1 VGSELSAAQQR
12 QLHRLAREA
21 VAKMA
26 KNDKVR
32 PPPLLL
38 LLLLLLVLLPL
49 VMLLLTRLL
58 LLQGVYLPLPR
69 TIQEEDLLLAN
80 VRALVL
86 VLLLLVLV
94 LVLVVVLLL
103 LLVLLLVVV
112 LLLLLV
118 LLLALLLLLLL
129 LLTLHLRLQV
139 FEHYCLVD
147 KSRQSHTLL
156 SSRGW
161 KSLLQDSNVTD
172 GRFTAAVHRDPSRC
186 GVNLLSKSLLF
197 ILK

>member
-1 VGSELSAAQQR
+1 MGSELSAAQQR

-103 LLVLLLVVV
+103 LLVLLL
-112 LLLLLV
+112 
-118 LLLALLLLLLL
+118 ALLLLLLL